1 MLGRLGST
9 RSLDW
14 PLLSIYIGMVALGW
28 LMIYAVT
35 LPEVEEVGFIR
46 SVAGKQ
52 MIWMLISFFTLAV
65 IYSIDWKFW
74 QIFAYLIYGLTL
86 VSLIGVLFLGQ
97 NIKGATSWYAFGG
110 FSIQPSEFAKF
121 GTTLAVSAYLGSF
134 KKSLKNLSHQFTAFA
149 LIAMPPAFIL
159 LQPDMGS
166 AIVFLSF
173 TIAFY
178 REGLSPVYYV
188 IAGLLAGSLL
198 LGLVFDPVYI
208 SLGLCCIAL
217 GIVLYHQAGA
227 KYWLWGAFLL
237 GLGLFFAVRNDW
249 LSVIG
254 ISLGAGIVFF
264 LFAIYHWA
272 RKGARLVLPVGL
284 ALVVCSGIS
293 FASNYAFNNFL
304 KPHQKDRINV
314 WLNPEKCDPR
324 GSLYNL
330 MQSKMAISSG
340 GFWGKGIFQGKMTKL
355 NYVPEQSTD
364 FIFCTI
370 GEEHGFIGSFVI
382 IALFT
387 ALLLRLTVIA
397 ERQRSAFSRVYAY
410 CLAGIFFIHFLVN
423 IGMTMGLVPIIGIP
437 LPLISKGGSALLSF
451 SIMIGVLLKL
461 DRHRYNV

>member
-14 PLLSIYIGMVALGW
+14 PTLSIYIGMVTLGW

-35 LPEVEEVGFIR
+35 LPEVEKLGFIK
-46 SVAGKQ
+46 SAAGKQ
-52 MIWMLISFFTLAV
+52 LIWMIISFFALTV

-74 QIFAYLIYGLTL
+74 QVFAYLIYGLSIISL
-86 VSLIGVLFLGQ
+86 VGVLIFGQ
-97 NIKGATSWYAFGG
+97 NIKGATSWFAFGG

-121 GTTLAVSAYLGSF
+121 ATALALSAYLGTF
-134 KKSLKNLSHQFTAFA
+134 KVSLKNFSHQMTALA
-149 LIAMPPAFIL
+149 LIAVPPALIL

-173 TIAFY
+173 MIALY
-178 REGLSPVYYV
+178 REGLSPVYFWTG
-188 IAGLLAGSLL
+188 GLVAGSLL
-198 LGLVFDPVYI
+198 LGFVYDPI
-208 SLGLCCIAL
+208 LIAAS
-217 GIVLYHQAGA
+217 ITAIAIAVLAYQQPSP
-227 KYWLWGAFLL
+227 KYWL
-237 GLGLFFAVRNDW
+237 
-249 LSVIG
+249 
-254 ISLGAGIVFF
+254 AGILAVTIGAIYAIPKKIVPD
-264 LFAIYHWA
+264 FAIASGAALSFSLLAFYHWA
-272 RKGARLVLPVGL
+272 RKGPRLVLPLGI
-284 ALVVCSGIS
+284 ALVVCCSIS

-340 GFWGKGIFQGKMTKL
+340 GFWGKGVFQGKMTKL

-364 FIFCTI
+364 FIFCTV
-370 GEEHGFIGSFVI
+370 GEEHGFIGSFII

-387 ALLLRLTVIA
+387 ALILRLTIIA
-397 ERQRSAFSRVYAY
+397 ERQRSTFSRIYAY
-410 CLAGIFFIHFLVN
+410 ALAGIFFIHFLVN

-437 LPLISKGGSALLSF
+437 LPFVSKGGSALLSF

-461 DRHRYNV
+461 DRHRYSV

>member
-14 PLLSIYIGMVALGW
+14 PTLSIYIGMVALGW

-35 LPEVEEVGFIR
+35 LPEVEKVGFIK
-46 SVAGKQ
+46 SAAGKQ
-52 MIWMLISFFTLAV
+52 LIWMVISFFALAL

-74 QIFAYLIYGLTL
+74 QVFAYLIYSLSII
-86 VSLIGVLFLGQ
+86 SLIGVLIFGQ

-121 GTTLAVSAYLGSF
+121 GTALALSAYLGTF
-134 KKSLKNLSHQFTAFA
+134 KISMKNFTHQITAFA
-149 LIAMPPAFIL
+149 IIAVPPAFIL

-173 TIAFY
+173 MIALY
-178 REGLSPVYYV
+178 REGLSPVYFW
-188 IAGLLAGSLL
+188 AGSLLAGSLI
-198 LGLVFDPVYI
+198 LGFIYDPI
-208 SLGLCCIAL
+208 IIAIGMATIAMAIL
-217 GIVLYHQAGA
+217 AYYQSAS
-227 KYWLWGAFLL
+227 KYWLAGVLVAIIAAVYAIQTKIVPAFSVAIGAFVVFSLL
-237 GLGLFFAVRNDW
+237 
-249 LSVIG
+249 
-254 ISLGAGIVFF
+254 
-264 LFAIYHWA
+264 AIYHWA
-272 RKGARLVLPVGL
+272 RKGPRLTLPLGVT
-284 ALVVCSGIS
+284 LVVCCGIS

-340 GFWGKGIFQGKMTKL
+340 GFWGKGVFQGKMTKL

-364 FIFCTI
+364 FIFCTV

-387 ALLLRLTVIA
+387 ALILRLTVIA
-397 ERQRSAFSRVYAY
+397 ERQRSTFSRVYAY
-410 CLAGIFFIHFLVN
+410 ALAGIFFIHFLVN

-437 LPLISKGGSALLSF
+437 LPFISKGGSALLSF

>member
-9 RSLDW
+9 RSFDW
-14 PLLSIYIGMVALGW
+14 PLLSIYIAMVTLGW

-35 LPEVEEVGFIR
+35 LPEVEKLGFFR
-46 SVAGKQ
+46 SAAGKQ
-52 MIWMLISFFTLAV
+52 MIWMLISFFTLV
-65 IYSIDWKFW
+65 IIYSIDWKFW
-74 QIFAYLIYGLTL
+74 QIFAYLIYGVALASL
-86 VSLIGVLFLGQ
+86 VGVLLVGQ

-121 GTTLAVSAYLGSF
+121 ATALAVSAYLGSF
-134 KKSLKNLSHQFTAFA
+134 KVSLKSISQQITAFA
-149 LIAMPPAFIL
+149 LIAAPPAFIL

-173 TIAFY
+173 MIAFY
-178 REGLSPVYYV
+178 REGLSPIYYWSG
-188 IAGLLAGSLL
+188 GLFVASLL
-198 LGLVFDPVYI
+198 LGLVFDPAYLSI
-208 SLGLCCIAL
+208 AMGLIAL
-217 GIVLYHQAGA
+217 GIVLNQQSRA
-227 KYWLWGAFLL
+227 KFWLSALILVGIGAFWGIRS
-237 GLGLFFAVRNDW
+237 GLVGASAV
-249 LSVIG
+249 
-254 ISLGAGIVFF
+254 SLATASIFF

-272 RKGARLVLPVGL
+272 RKGPRLVVPLGV
-284 ALVVCSGIS
+284 ALMVCVGIS
-293 FASNYAFNNFL
+293 FASNYAFNHFL

-314 WLNPEKCDPR
+314 WLNPDECDPR

-340 GFWGKGIFQGKMTKL
+340 GLWGKGIFEGKMTKL

-364 FIFCTI
+364 FIFCTV
-370 GEEHGFIGSFVI
+370 GEEHGFVGSLVI

-397 ERQRSAFSRVYAY
+397 ERQRNAFSRVYAY

-437 LPLISKGGSALLSF
+437 LPFISKGGSALLSF
-451 SIMIGVLLKL
+451 SMMIGVLLKL
-461 DRHRYNV
+461 DRHRYNI